1 MLEYK
6 PYQAENLKVLHFAT
20 AKGGNIDMEKVKK
33 SYVEKIYRGVL
44 FSESS
49 ISEVEERDP
58 MKIENDGKMQGFRF
72 YDKEFVVDGE
82 KSFDGEKS
90 NFSKWIYYG
99 KRLSLDEVK
108 AQYGNNPDYRI
119 LISNMEGNG
128 YQYVCH
134 TQAGSFLPMQ
144 EGDMTFDELITQKEQ
159 DKESKAK
166 AMFEKLREHIGEDVS
181 YTGWWYGVKQEE
193 TAELKNVTDFINV
206 EIGYS
211 GIPFVGYGAAISNI
225 TSKDGEVLYSNP
237 FIESEYDRRK
247 AEDIFASKRLIFGDR
262 IVDAEQAEKEQQ
274 DKAWAEAKEKGDA
287 EAKKMKYTLMRE
299 GLTLVKPETAEE
311 WLQFADNNSNDGY
324 SVFVVKATISMM
336 KKIEE
341 GISFEE
347 AEQQV
352 YDEELGLS
360 GFMAGA
366 TANALSHFAKQGDEY
381 RKYWNK
387 QYGIEDPEEKGTV
400 NPAVLTIKKK

>member
-1 MLEYK
+1 
-6 PYQAENLKVLHFAT
+6 
-20 AKGGNIDMEKVKK
+20 MEKVKK
-33 SYVEKIYRGVL
+33 SYVEKIYRGAI
-44 FSESS
+44 FSEPS
-49 ISEVEERDP
+49 ISEIDKRDP

-72 YDKEFVVDGE
+72 FDKEFVVDGE
-82 KSFDGEKS
+82 KIFDGKKS
-90 NFSKWIYYG
+90 NFSKWIYFG
-99 KRLSLDEVK
+99 KRLSLDEIK
-108 AQYGNNPDYRI
+108 AEYGNNSDYSV
-119 LISNMEGNG
+119 LIGNMEVNG

-134 TQAGSFLPMQ
+134 TQAGSFLPMV
-144 EGDMTFDELITQKEQ
+144 EGEMTFDEFIAQKEQ

-166 AMFEKLREHIGEDVS
+166 SMFDKLRKHIGEEVS

-193 TAELKNVTDFINV
+193 TARLKNVTDFINV

-211 GIPFVGYGAAISNI
+211 AIPFVGYGAAISDI

-237 FIESEYDRRK
+237 FIEPEYDRRK
-247 AEDIFASKRLIFGDR
+247 DEDIFASKRLIFGDK
-262 IVDAEQAEKEQQ
+262 IVDAEQALKEQQ
-274 DKAWAEAKEKGDA
+274 DRAWAEAKEKGDA

-311 WLQFADNNSNDGY
+311 WLQFADNNSNDCY

-336 KKIEE
+336 KKMAE

-352 YDEELGLS
+352 YGDELGLS

-366 TANALSHFAKQGDEY
+366 TANALSHFAKQGEEY

-387 QYGIEDPEEKGTV
+387 QYGIEDTLEKGTV
-400 NPAVLTIKKK
+400 NPAVLSMKKK

>member
-1 MLEYK
+1 
-6 PYQAENLKVLHFAT
+6 
-20 AKGGNIDMEKVKK
+20 MEKVKK
-33 SYVEKIYRGVL
+33 SYVEKIYRGIF

-49 ISEVEERDP
+49 ISEVEERNP
-58 MKIENDGKMQGFRF
+58 MKVKNDGSMQGFRF
-72 YDKEFVVDGE
+72 YDKEFIVDGE
-82 KSFDGEKS
+82 KSYDGEKS
-90 NFSKWIYYG
+90 NYSNWIYYG

-108 AQYGNNPDYRI
+108 TQYGNNPDYRI

-128 YQYVCH
+128 CQYVCH

-144 EGDMTFDELITQKEQ
+144 EGDMTFDELVAQKEQ

-166 AMFEKLREHIGEDVS
+166 AMFDKLREHIGEDVS
-181 YTGWWYGVKQEE
+181 YTGWLYGIKQEE

-206 EIGYS
+206 EIGHS

-247 AEDIFASKRLIFGDR
+247 AEDILASKRLIFGDR
-262 IVDAEQAEKEQQ
+262 IVDAKQTEKRAY
-274 DKAWAEAKEKGDA
+274 DEARQKMDA

-324 SVFVVKATISMM
+324 SVFIVKATISMM
-336 KKIEE
+336 KKMEE

-352 YDEELGLS
+352 YDEELGLT

-366 TANALSHFAKQGDEY
+366 TANALSHFAKQGEEY
-381 RKYWNK
+381 RKHWNK
-387 QYGIEDPEEKGTV
+387 KYGIEDADEKGTV
-400 NPAVLTIKKK
+400 NPAVLSIKKK

>member
-1 MLEYK
+1 
-6 PYQAENLKVLHFAT
+6 
-20 AKGGNIDMEKVKK
+20 MEKVTK
-33 SYVEKIYRGVL
+33 SYVEKIYRSLL

-49 ISEVEERDP
+49 VAEVTERDP
-58 MKIENDGKMQGFRF
+58 MQVKNDGQMQGFRF

-82 KSFDGEKS
+82 KSYDGEAS
-90 NFSKWIYYG
+90 NYSNWIYFG
-99 KRLSLDEVK
+99 KRLSLDEIK

-119 LISNMEGNG
+119 LISNMEVTG

-134 TQAGSFLPMQ
+134 TQAGSFLPMEQ
-144 EGDMTFDELITQKEQ
+144 GDMTFDELVAKKEQ

-166 AMFEKLREHIGEDVS
+166 AMFDKLREHIGEDVS
-181 YTGWWYGVKQEE
+181 YTGWWDGAKQEE
-193 TAELKNVTDFINV
+193 TAELREVNDFINV
-206 EIGYS
+206 VIGCS
-211 GIPFVGYGAAISNI
+211 GIPFVGYGVAISDI
-225 TSKDGEVLYSNP
+225 TSKDGEILYSNP
-237 FIESEYDRRK
+237 NIETNYDRRTDK
-247 AEDIFASKRLIFGDR
+247 DVFTSKRLIFGDR

-274 DKAWAEAKEKGDA
+274 DRAWAEAKEKGDA

-311 WLQFADNNSNDGY
+311 WLQFVDNNSNDGY

-336 KKIEE
+336 KKMEE
-341 GISFEE
+341 GIPFEE

-352 YDEELGLS
+352 YNEELGLS
-360 GFMAGA
+360 GFMAGT

-381 RKYWNK
+381 RKHWNK
-387 QYGIEDPEEKGTV
+387 QWGIEDSEEKGTV

>member
-6 PYQAENLKVLHFAT
+6 PYQAGNLKVLHFAT

>member
-1 MLEYK
+1 
-6 PYQAENLKVLHFAT
+6 
-20 AKGGNIDMEKVKK
+20 MEKVKK

>member
-1 MLEYK
+1 
-6 PYQAENLKVLHFAT
+6 
-20 AKGGNIDMEKVKK
+20 MEKVKK
-33 SYVEKIYRGVL
+33 SYVEKIYRGLL
-44 FSESS
+44 FSEPSVA
-49 ISEVEERDP
+49 EVTERDP
-58 MKIENDGKMQGFRF
+58 MQVKNDGQMQGFRF

-82 KSFDGEKS
+82 KSYDGETS
-90 NFSKWIYYG
+90 NYSNWIYFG
-99 KRLSLDEVK
+99 KRLNLNEIKV
-108 AQYGNNPDYRI
+108 QYGNNPDYRI

-134 TQAGSFLPMQ
+134 TQAGSFLPMKP
-144 EGDMTFDELITQKEQ
+144 GDMTFDELVAQKEQ

-166 AMFEKLREHIGEDVS
+166 AMFNKLREHIGEDVS

-193 TAELKNVTDFINV
+193 TAELGEVNDFTNVV
-206 EIGYS
+206 IGCS
-211 GIPFVGYGAAISNI
+211 GIPFVGYGAAISEI

-237 FIESEYDRRK
+237 NIEYGYDRRSD
-247 AEDIFASKRLIFGDR
+247 EEIFASKRLIFGDR
-262 IVDAEQAEKEQQ
+262 LVDAEQTEKEQQ
-274 DKAWAEAKEKGDA
+274 DRAWAEAKEKGDA

-336 KKIEE
+336 KKMEE
-341 GISFEE
+341 GIPFEK

-352 YDEELGLS
+352 YNEELGLS

-366 TANALSHFAKQGDEY
+366 TANALLHFAKQGDEY

-387 QYGIEDPEEKGTV
+387 QYGIEDIEEKVTV
-400 NPAVLTIKKK
+400 NPAVLIKK

>member
-1 MLEYK
+1 
-6 PYQAENLKVLHFAT
+6 
-20 AKGGNIDMEKVKK
+20 MEKVKK
-33 SYVEKIYRGVL
+33 SYVEKIYRGIL

-58 MKIENDGKMQGFRF
+58 MKVENDGSMQGFRF

-82 KSFDGEKS
+82 KSYDGEKS
-90 NFSKWIYYG
+90 NYSNWIYYG

-108 AQYGNNPDYRI
+108 TQYGNNPDYRI

-144 EGDMTFDELITQKEQ
+144 EGDMTFDELVAQKEQ

-166 AMFEKLREHIGEDVS
+166 AMFDKLREHIGEDVS

-206 EIGYS
+206 EIGCS
-211 GIPFVGYGAAISNI
+211 GIPFVGYGSAISNI

-237 FIESEYDRRK
+237 FIESKYDRRK

-274 DKAWAEAKEKGDA
+274 DRVWAEARQKSA
-287 EAKKMKYTLMRE
+287 IEAKKAKYTLMGE
-299 GLTLVKPETAEE
+299 GLTLVKPETVEE
-311 WLQFADNNSNDGY
+311 WLQFVDDNSDDIY
-324 SVFVVKATISMM
+324 SLYVVKATISMM
-336 KKIEE
+336 KKMKE

-352 YDEELGLS
+352 YNEELGLS
-360 GFMAGA
+360 GLMASA
-366 TANALSHFAKQGDEY
+366 TANALSRFAKQGEEY
-381 RKYWNK
+381 RKHWNK
-387 QYGIEDPEEKGTV
+387 QYGVEDSEEKRTV
-400 NPAVLTIKKK
+400 NLRKK